1 MVVLGVHDLRLS
13 SLTIPV
19 DEVFSLP
26 DDGSFPPK
34 SDLSLLRLGVP
45 VRFSKSISNYISE
58 YLIVTTFEVPA
69 VRGCL
74 VASSFQHLSS
84 LCP

>member
-1 MVVLGVHDLRLS
+1 MVLGVHDLSLS
-13 SLTIPV
+13 SQTIPV
-19 DEVFSLP
+19 DEVLSLP
-26 DDGSFPPK
+26 DDGSFPPN
-34 SDLSLLRLGVP
+34 SDLSLLRLSMP
-45 VRFSKSISNYISE
+45 VRFSKSVSNYISE

-74 VASSFQHLSS
+74 VASSFPHLSS

>member
-13 SLTIPV
+13 SQTIPV

-26 DDGSFPPK
+26 DDGSFPPR
-34 SDLSLLRLGVP
+34 SDLSLLRLSAP
-45 VRFSKSISNYISE
+45 VRFSKSVWNYISD
-58 YLIVTTFEVPA
+58 YLIVSTFEVPA
-69 VRGCL
+69 VRGYL